1 MPLEFLSIIPNRFLS
16 FGIEIIRKDINL
28 VKVDFI
34 IQNIIK
40 LSFYI
45 PFIRGFSSVYS
56 TKSIMDYINLTLI
69 RQ

>member
-1 MPLEFLSIIPNRFLS
+1 MPSEFLSIISNRFLS
-16 FGIEIIRKDINL
+16 FGIEIIRKNINL

-34 IQNIIK
+34 VAKIIK

-45 PFIRGFSSVYS
+45 HFIRGFSFVYP
-56 TKSIMDYINLTLI
+56 TKPIMDYINLTLI